1 VNEYWIDEFSQ
12 VPDTF
17 ELARPIEMVA
27 VATLSW
33 IWVFIRPSADDSVQV
48 APNWEHEVL
57 ADFDFMRAPKG
68 YRRKMASQHALE
80 ELDWRLFDEQEV
92 AGSLG
97 ALSGPQ
103 FYLPEERGQQLA
115 DRAGSAAR
123 LQLALEGEFIDEEA
137 LKTVRARLDQLEHT
151 TNAPRRGKDFEVIM
165 QELLSVHGCVV
176 ERGLRGEAE
185 QVDLFMIDPQYALI
199 ECRWEKDPQEATA
212 IRELGGK
219 LDTRPS
225 IVAGLY
231 VSMSGF
237 TDGARTIAQQ
247 MHERAVVL
255 MNRDDILALA
265 EGMMTFQAFW
275 RERMRELVVRYPK

>member
-1 VNEYWIDEFSQ
+1 
-12 VPDTF
+12 
-17 ELARPIEMVA
+17 
-27 VATLSW
+27 
-33 IWVFIRPSADDSVQV
+33 
-48 APNWEHEVL
+48 
-57 ADFDFMRAPKG
+57 
-68 YRRKMASQHALE
+68 
-80 ELDWRLFDEQEV
+80 
-92 AGSLG
+92 
-97 ALSGPQ
+97 
-103 FYLPEERGQQLA
+103 
-115 DRAGSAAR
+115 
-123 LQLALEGEFIDEEA
+123 
-137 LKTVRARLDQLEHT
+137 
-151 TNAPRRGKDFEVIM
+151 
-165 QELLSVHGCVV
+165 
-176 ERGLRGEAE
+176 
-185 QVDLFMIDPQYALI
+185 MIDPQYALI